1 MLIPLLLRRVT
12 LRHTDCD
19 LFPTLLAFSGVVA
32 LVRNRP
38 ALAAALF
45 GFSVGAKLLP
55 GVLYLPLLLRMP
67 RRAIGVFCLVL
78 GTCFLPLAIA
88 DLPSAYQQMIG
99 FNVIRGTSSTALPY
113 FLPEW
118 LAMFLRVLALICV
131 AVIAWRYVWSGRQT
145 TVGILKYLLCAH
157 VAFLFS
163 ARLLHNNYLVWVF
176 PIVAALMALLLRP
189 TRISDELSCRPRA
202 AASVPAGRPS

>member
-88 DLPSAYQQMIG
+88 DLPSAYQQMIA
-99 FNVIRGTSSTALPY
+99 FNVIRGTGSTALPY
-113 FLPEW
+113 FLPEG
-118 LAMFLRVLALICV
+118 LAMSLRTLPFICV
-131 AVIAWRYVWSGRQT
+131 AGSTW
-145 TVGILKYLLCAH
+145 L
-157 VAFLFS
+157 
-163 ARLLHNNYLVWVF
+163 
-176 PIVAALMALLLRP
+176 
-189 TRISDELSCRPRA
+189 
-202 AASVPAGRPS
+202 